1 MKNIILTAS
10 LLSVF
15 SISYASYIL
24 NVPLEQQNGGALPSG
39 SIIMGGSSNN
49 VWLAILPA
57 YTVWSSTGTPYNC
70 LTWNPDPSE
79 VPINKLFT
87 QESNDCSIQQSRT
100 KQNQEKNKL
109 SGAVRNVGN
118 PITESKI
125 VNNAHDT
132 RSATGIRESWNST
145 TPIYTAWI
153 DSGIV
158 SGCSNWS
165 PSPATVG
172 LNVNFTQTATDCQ
185 QPQTRTRQDR
195 EQEVTTLNYRN
206 VGNPV
211 EEKQSILATTSRS
224 AIGEKATWTA
234 TTPVYTDWV
243 DVGSIQSCSNWSPS
257 PSTVA
262 MNVTF
267 TQTATNCTQVQTR
280 DRQNREQETN
290 TLEYRNVGEVI
301 VEQQTISAT
310 KTRES
315 KGTKENWIVASPTY
329 TAWENS
335 EDIYNCSNWSPAIST
350 VKIGVSFTQTATDCK
365 QNQVRQKQNREQEST
380 TLEYRN
386 VGQLVAENKTI
397 TVSDTRSSIGTLES
411 WKTTTPLYTTWIN
424 SGTISSCTNWSPSVN
439 TVKTGSTF
447 TQTAT
452 DCKQTQTR
460 NRQDREQET
469 TTLAF
474 RNVGSPVIE
483 NQIITVNDTRS
494 ATGTMEAWVSTTPVY
509 TAWVNTGSV
518 TSCSNWSPATNTVT
532 VNTSFTQTAT
542 DCQQAQTRN
551 KQNREQET
559 TTLAY
564 RNVGSPIVENQSITV
579 TNTRTATGIK
589 ETWVAATS
597 TYTTWVNSGAI
608 TSCTNW
614 SPAVTTVNTGTVFT
628 QTATDCKQPQ
638 TRSRQDREQETTTL
652 AYRNV
657 GASVVENQSIAT
669 TSTRSAT
676 GTLENWVA
684 AVPTYTAWVSSGT
697 ITSCT
702 NWSPAVTTVNKGTTF
717 TQTATDCK
725 QTQTRSRQDRQQETN
740 TLVYRNSGSPV
751 VESQVVTVND
761 NRSAIGTKELWAAT
775 TPTYTAWV
783 NNGAINSCS
792 NWSPLANT
800 VTINS
805 SFTQTATDC
814 KQPQTRSRQDRE
826 QEANTLAYRNV
837 GVPVTETQNVTVT
850 STQSAIGTKETWIAS
865 TPTYTAWV
873 NNGALTGCSN
883 WSPATSGVDFGL
895 VYTQTATNC
904 LQPQTRSRQDRQ
916 RETTTL
922 AYRNSGSPVVEN
934 QNITA
939 TSTRSASGTYPA
951 IRNNPLSRFNSST
964 GINRGNSVSTN
975 GVSGALMY
983 GPYVKNFPA
992 GRYRLTVYGTVVSTG
1007 GAAVDVVTNGS
1018 NQIIWT
1024 GGFADNTSG
1033 VIVDQ
1038 IINTPTI
1045 NDIYGIEIRVMV
1057 NNPSNITVTGY
1068 TFTPY

>member
-1 MKNIILTAS
+1 MKKIILTAS
-10 LLSVF
+10 LFSVF

-39 SIIMGGSSNN
+39 SIIMNGNSNN
-49 VWLAILPA
+49 VWLAILPS
-57 YTVWSSTGTPYNC
+57 YTAWASTGSPYNC
-70 LTWNPDPSE
+70 LTWNPDQSE
-79 VPINKLFT
+79 VPVNKSFT
-87 QESNDCSIQQSRT
+87 QESNDCSIEQSRT

-109 SGAVRNVGN
+109 SGVVRNVGK

-125 VNNAHDT
+125 ANNAYDT
-132 RSATGIRESWNST
+132 RSAIGTQESWNIT

-153 DSGIV
+153 DSDII

-165 PSPATVG
+165 PSSTTVG
-172 LNVNFTQTATDCQ
+172 LNVNFTQTATDCK

-195 EQEVTTLNYRN
+195 EQEVTTLIYRN
-206 VGNPV
+206 IGNPV
-211 EEKQSILATTSRS
+211 EEKQSILTSSSRS
-224 AIGEKATWTA
+224 AIGEKATWTV
-234 TTPVYTDWV
+234 TTPVYTDWLNSG
-243 DVGSIQSCSNWSPS
+243 DLQSCSNWSPS

-262 MNVTF
+262 INVPF
-267 TQTATNCTQVQTR
+267 TQTATNCTQFQTR

-310 KTRES
+310 TTRES
-315 KGTKENWIVASPTY
+315 KGTKENWTAS
-329 TAWENS
+329 S
-335 EDIYNCSNWSPAIST
+335 
-350 VKIGVSFTQTATDCK
+350 AT
-365 QNQVRQKQNREQEST
+365 
-380 TLEYRN
+380 
-386 VGQLVAENKTI
+386 
-397 TVSDTRSSIGTLES
+397 
-411 WKTTTPLYTTWIN
+411 YTTWIN
-424 SGTISSCTNWSPSVN
+424 TGTISSCTNWSPAVN
-439 TVKTGSTF
+439 TVKIGVTF

-452 DCKQTQTR
+452 DCKQSQTR

-483 NQIITVNDTRS
+483 NQTITVNDTRS

-509 TAWVNTGSV
+509 TAWVNTGSI

-532 VNTSFTQTAT
+532 INTSFTQTAT

-564 RNVGSPIVENQSITV
+564 RNVGSPIVENQSITIS
-579 TNTRTATGIK
+579 NTRSAIGTK
-589 ETWVAATS
+589 ETWVATTS
-597 TYTTWVNSGAI
+597 TYTTWANSGSI

-614 SPAVTTVNTGTVFT
+614 SPAVTSVNKGTTFT

-657 GASVVENQSIAT
+657 GTSVVENQSIVT

-684 AVPTYTAWVSSGT
+684 AAPTYTSWVSSGA
-697 ITSCT
+697 ITACT

-717 TQTATDCK
+717 TQTATDCN

-751 VESQVVTVND
+751 VESQVVTVSD
-761 NRSAIGTKELWAAT
+761 TRSATGTKELWIAT

-826 QEANTLAYRNV
+826 QESNTLAYRNV

-850 STQSAIGTKETWIAS
+850 STQSAVGTKETWVS
-865 TPTYTAWV
+865 TTSSYTAWV

-883 WSPATSGVDFGL
+883 WSPATSGVDFGV

-916 RETTTL
+916 QETTTL
-922 AYRNSGSPVVEN
+922 AYRNVGSPVVEK
-934 QNITA
+934 QNITVN
-939 TSTRSASGTYPA
+939 STQSASGTYPA
-951 IRNNPLSRFNSST
+951 IRNNPLSRFSSST
-964 GINRGNSVSTN
+964 GVNRGNSVSTN
-975 GVSGALMY
+975 GVSGALIY
-983 GPYVKNFPA
+983 GPYIKNFPT
-992 GRYRLTVYGTVVSTG
+992 GRYRLIVYGSVISAG
-1007 GAAVDVVTNGS
+1007 GAAVDIVTNGG
-1018 NQIIWT
+1018 NQTIWS

-1038 IINTPTI
+1038 IINTPTL
-1045 NDIYGIEIRVMV
+1045 NDIYGIEVRVMV

>member
-10 LLSVF
+10 LFSLF

-57 YTVWSSTGTPYNC
+57 YTAWSSTGTPYNC

-109 SGAVRNVGN
+109 SGIVRNVGT

-125 VNNAHDT
+125 ANNAHDS
-132 RSATGIRESWNST
+132 RSATGIRESWNNT

-165 PSPATVG
+165 PSPETVG

-195 EQEVTTLNYRN
+195 EQEFTTLIYRN
-206 VGNPV
+206 IGKPV
-211 EEKQSILATTSRS
+211 EEKQSILTSSTRS
-224 AIGEKATWTA
+224 AVGEKATWVA
-234 TTPVYTDWV
+234 TTPVYTDWLNS
-243 DVGSIQSCSNWSPS
+243 GELQSCSNWSPS
-257 PSTVA
+257 PSSVA
-262 MNVTF
+262 MNVSF

-290 TLEYRNVGEVI
+290 TLEYRNVGEVV
-301 VEQQTISAT
+301 VEQQTIST
-310 KTRES
+310 TTTRES
-315 KGTKENWIVASPTY
+315 KGTKENWIAASPTY

-335 EDIYNCSNWSPAIST
+335 EDIYNCSNWSPAVNT
-350 VKIGVSFTQTATDCK
+350 VKIGT
-365 QNQVRQKQNREQEST
+365 
-380 TLEYRN
+380 
-386 VGQLVAENKTI
+386 
-397 TVSDTRSSIGTLES
+397 
-411 WKTTTPLYTTWIN
+411 
-424 SGTISSCTNWSPSVN
+424 
-439 TVKTGSTF
+439 TF

-452 DCKQTQTR
+452 DCKQSQTR

-483 NQIITVNDTRS
+483 NQTITVNDTRS
-494 ATGTMEAWVSTTPVY
+494 ATGSMEAWVSTTPSY
-509 TAWVNTGSV
+509 TAWVNTGSI
-518 TSCSNWSPATNTVT
+518 TACSNWSPATSTVT
-532 VNTSFTQTAT
+532 INTSFTQTAT
-542 DCQQAQTRN
+542 DCQQVQTRN

-564 RNVGSPIVENQSITV
+564 RNVGSPVVENQSITIS
-579 TNTRTATGIK
+579 NTRSAIGTK
-589 ETWVAATS
+589 ETWVATTS
-597 TYTTWVNSGAI
+597 TYTTWANSGAI

-657 GASVVENQSIAT
+657 GTPVVENQFIAT

-676 GTLENWVA
+676 GTLENWVTA
-684 AVPTYTAWVSSGT
+684 APTYSSWISSGA
-697 ITSCT
+697 ITACT
-702 NWSPAVTTVNKGTTF
+702 NWSPAVTTINKGTIF

-751 VESQVVTVND
+751 VESQVVTVSD
-761 NRSAIGTKELWAAT
+761 TRSATGTKELWAAT

-850 STQSAIGTKETWIAS
+850 STQSAVGTKETWVSATS
-865 TPTYTAWV
+865 TYTAWV

-883 WSPATSGVDFGL
+883 WSPATSGVDFGV

-916 RETTTL
+916 QETTTL
-922 AYRNSGSPVVEN
+922 AYRNSGSPVVEK

-939 TSTRSASGTYPA
+939 NSTRSASGTYPA

-964 GINRGNSVSTN
+964 GVNRGNSVSTN

-992 GRYRLTVYGTVVSTG
+992 GRYRLIVYGTVVSNG

-1024 GGFADNTSG
+1024 GGFANNTSG

-1045 NDIYGIEIRVMV
+1045 NDIYGIEVRVMV
-1057 NNPSNITVTGY
+1057 NNTSNITVTGY